1 MNDMNIEQRVKQ
13 VFAELF
19 EKELDEIENTLEM
32 DDVKEWDSLMHIQL
46 ILALEKEFSIK
57 FTTQQILDM
66 KSIAAIIEIIQQ
78 KEEK

>member
-1 MNDMNIEQRVKQ
+1 MNIEQRVKQ